1 MRGLRPLLLIL
12 LAALFVVGGP
22 LRMAPAQAGTMAPA
36 CHEMAGQG
44 ADETPDQSPT
54 HKRQPEAMAANC
66 CVGCLPAAARDLAPV
81 QVPARA
87 ARAVFDARQR
97 RLEGL
102 SLAPEHGPP
111 RPFA

>member
-1 MRGLRPLLLIL
+1 MRGLRLLVLIL

-22 LRMAPAQAGTMAPA
+22 LRTGLAQAGTAAPA
-36 CHEMAGQG
+36 CHEMAG
-44 ADETPDQSPT
+44 ETPDPPPG
-54 HKRQPEAMAANC
+54 HKRQPEAMATSC
-66 CVGCLPAAARDLAPV
+66 CVGCLPAAARDLAPML
-81 QVPARA
+81 VPARA

-111 RPFA
+111 RPLA

>member
-12 LAALFVVGGP
+12 LTALLVVGGP
-22 LRMAPAQAGTMAPA
+22 LRMAPAQAGTPAPA
-36 CHEMAGQG
+36 CHEMAGEMAG
-44 ADETPDQSPT
+44 ETPDTPPP
-54 HKRQPEAMAANC
+54 HKRQPQAMAANC
-66 CVGCLPAAARDLAPV
+66 CIGCLPAAARDLAPALI
-81 QVPARA
+81 PAGA
-87 ARAVFDARQR
+87 SLAVFDTRQA